1 MADTTPQTTAAAQ
14 ASIDANEKGI
24 GTAALAA
31 AAIAEVQ
38 SDMLVG
44 LGSGRTSK
52 RAIRA
57 LADRVHNE
65 SLKIQCVATSE
76 RSDALAKELGLDVI
90 DFHRVSRVHHFFDG
104 ADEVDREFRVLRGST
119 GSMARGR
126 MVAGASDCTLYLV
139 DAEKVVDK
147 VGTDVPLSIAVMA
160 YGFTSIRDRIRDM
173 GYNGVVRRNAEGET
187 FITDNGN
194 LILDVTLESDENLE
208 QLSTSLNDIPGII
221 DHGLFIHEADEILI
235 DHHDRIEHLIRPDE
249 D

>member
-1 MADTTPQTTAAAQ
+1 MADQTQTTQTQ
-14 ASIDANEKGI
+14 ATPDQQP
-24 GTAALAA
+24 GTGTEALAA
-31 AAIAEVQ
+31 AAVADVA

-44 LGSGRTSK
+44 LGSGRTAK

-126 MVAGASDCTLYLV
+126 MVAWASDRTLYLV

-147 VGTDVPLSIAVMA
+147 VGTSVPLSIAVMA

-194 LILDVTLESDENLE
+194 LILDVTLEGDEDLE
-208 QLSTSLNDIPGII
+208 QLSTSLNDIPGVI
-221 DHGLFIHEADEILI
+221 DHGLFIHEADELLI

-249 D
+249 E